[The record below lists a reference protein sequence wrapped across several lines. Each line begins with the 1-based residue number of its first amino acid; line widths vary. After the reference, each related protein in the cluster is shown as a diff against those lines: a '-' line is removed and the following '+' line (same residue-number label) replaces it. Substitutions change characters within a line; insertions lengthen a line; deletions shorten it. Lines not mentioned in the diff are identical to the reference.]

1 MSNDREERG
10 VARFLLPS
18 VLTVTPPT
26 KKLSGDKKD
35 VAKNN
40 QRDPNLR
47 AATVARVNQLAKGGM
62 SKAAAFE
69 KISAETGRAKDAV
82 QMLYYRAIRAAKA
95 GKSPKATAAKAP
107 AVKAAVKAAPK
118 APAASAPAPAPA
130 RKSRRRSAPKASAGA
145 RSADFLT
152 VLKGVENAIN
162 NLLIHFEKT
171 VAENETLKE
180 QAKRLQAITSLIRG
194 R

>member
-1 MSNDREERG
+1 M
-10 VARFLLPS
+10 
-18 VLTVTPPT
+18 
-26 KKLSGDKKD
+26 
-35 VAKNN
+35 AKNN

-47 AATVARVNQLAKGGM
+47 AATVARVNQLVKGGL

-82 QMLYYRAIRAAKA
+82 QMLYYRAIRAAK
-95 GKSPKATAAKAP
+95 GSKSPKATPAQAPAAKA
-107 AVKAAVKAAPK
+107 AAKT
-118 APAASAPAPAPA
+118 PAASAPAPAPA
-130 RKSRRRSAPKASAGA
+130 RKARRRPAPKASAGA

>member
-1 MSNDREERG
+1 M
-10 VARFLLPS
+10 
-18 VLTVTPPT
+18 
-26 KKLSGDKKD
+26 
-35 VAKNN
+35 AKNN

-47 AATVARVNQLAKGGM
+47 AATVARVNQLVKGGL

-82 QMLYYRAIRAAKA
+82 QMLYYRAIRAAKT
-95 GKSPKATAAKAP
+95 GKSPKATPARASAGKA
-107 AVKAAVKAAPK
+107 AAVKAAAK
-118 APAASAPAPAPA
+118 TPAASAPAPAQAPAPA
-130 RKSRRRSAPKASAGA
+130 RKARRRSAPKASAGA

>member
-1 MSNDREERG
+1 M
-10 VARFLLPS
+10 
-18 VLTVTPPT
+18 
-26 KKLSGDKKD
+26 
-35 VAKNN
+35 AKNN

-47 AATVARVNQLAKGGM
+47 AATVVRVNQLVKGGL

-82 QMLYYRAIRAAKA
+82 QMLYYRAIRAAKGGKKATGAQVPA
-95 GKSPKATAAKAP
+95 GKP
-107 AVKAAVKAAPK
+107 AGKT
-118 APAASAPAPAPA
+118 PAASAPAQAPA
-130 RKSRRRSAPKASAGA
+130 RKARRRAAPKASTGA

>member
-1 MSNDREERG
+1 M
-10 VARFLLPS
+10 
-18 VLTVTPPT
+18 
-26 KKLSGDKKD
+26 
-35 VAKNN
+35 AKNN
-40 QRDPNLR
+40 QREPNLR

-95 GKSPKATAAKAP
+95 GKTQKPGG
-107 AVKAAVKAAPK
+107 
-118 APAASAPAPAPA
+118 APAAPAPSAA
-130 RKSRRRSAPKASAGA
+130 RKARRRPAPKASAGA

-171 VAENETLKE
+171 VAENERLKE

>member
-1 MSNDREERG
+1 
-10 VARFLLPS
+10 
-18 VLTVTPPT
+18 
-26 KKLSGDKKD
+26 

-47 AATVARVNQLAKGGM
+47 ATTVARVNQLVKGGL

-82 QMLYYRAIRAAKA
+82 QMLYYRAIRAAKG
-95 GKSPKATAAKAP
+95 GKSPKATGAQAPAGKAAAKTP
-107 AVKAAVKAAPK
+107 I
-118 APAASAPAPAPA
+118 ASAPAQAPA
-130 RKSRRRSAPKASAGA
+130 RKARRRSAPKASTGA

>member
-1 MSNDREERG
+1 M
-10 VARFLLPS
+10 
-18 VLTVTPPT
+18 
-26 KKLSGDKKD
+26 
-35 VAKNN
+35 AKNN

-47 AATVARVNQLAKGGM
+47 AATVVRVNQLVKGGL

-95 GKSPKATAAKAP
+95 GKSPKATVARVPAGKAAAKT
-107 AVKAAVKAAPK
+107 
-118 APAASAPAPAPA
+118 PAASAPAPAPA
-130 RKSRRRSAPKASAGA
+130 RKARRRPAPKPSAGA

-171 VAENETLKE
+171 VAENETLKD

>member
-1 MSNDREERG
+1 M
-10 VARFLLPS
+10 
-18 VLTVTPPT
+18 
-26 KKLSGDKKD
+26 
-35 VAKNN
+35 AKNN

-95 GKSPKATAAKAP
+95 P
-107 AVKAAVKAAPK
+107 AVKAAAARTPV
-118 APAASAPAPAPA
+118 ASSPAPA
-130 RKSRRRSAPKASAGA
+130 RKAKRRPAPKASAGA

>member
-1 MSNDREERG
+1 M
-10 VARFLLPS
+10 
-18 VLTVTPPT
+18 
-26 KKLSGDKKD
+26 
-35 VAKNN
+35 AKNN

-95 GKSPKATAAKAP
+95 GKGPKPTATKAP
-107 AVKAAVKAAPK
+107 AVKAAAARTPV
-118 APAASAPAPAPA
+118 ASSPAPA
-130 RKSRRRSAPKASAGA
+130 RKAKRRPAPKASAGA

>member
-1 MSNDREERG
+1 M
-10 VARFLLPS
+10 
-18 VLTVTPPT
+18 
-26 KKLSGDKKD
+26 
-35 VAKNN
+35 AKNN

-47 AATVARVNQLAKGGM
+47 ATTVARVNQLVKGGL

-95 GKSPKATAAKAP
+95 GKGPKATGAK
-107 AVKAAVKAAPK
+107 VKATKVAATT
-118 APAASAPAPAPA
+118 PATSAPAPAPA
-130 RKSRRRSAPKASAGA
+130 RKARRRSAPKASAGA
-145 RSADFLT
+145 RSTDFLT

>member
-1 MSNDREERG
+1 M
-10 VARFLLPS
+10 
-18 VLTVTPPT
+18 
-26 KKLSGDKKD
+26 
-35 VAKNN
+35 AKNN

-69 KISAETGRAKDAV
+69 KISTETGRAKDAV

-95 GKSPKATAAKAP
+95 PRKAT
-107 AVKAAVKAAPK
+107 AVKAAAAK
-118 APAASAPAPAPA
+118 TPAASVPSPSPA
-130 RKSRRRSAPKASAGA
+130 RKARRRSAPRASAGT

-171 VAENETLKE
+171 VAENETLKV

>member
-1 MSNDREERG
+1 M
-10 VARFLLPS
+10 
-18 VLTVTPPT
+18 
-26 KKLSGDKKD
+26 
-35 VAKNN
+35 AKNN

-47 AATVARVNQLAKGGM
+47 ATTVARVNQLVKTGL

-82 QMLYYRAIRAAKA
+82 QMLYYRAIRANK
-95 GKSPKATAAKAP
+95 GAKAP
-107 AVKAAVKAAPK
+107 KAQKAAAAVKAAPQAA
-118 APAASAPAPAPA
+118 APASTRKAS
-130 RKSRRRSAPKASAGA
+130 SRRSSTKGKAKATPRST
-145 RSADFLT
+145 DFLT

>member
-1 MSNDREERG
+1 M
-10 VARFLLPS
+10 
-18 VLTVTPPT
+18 
-26 KKLSGDKKD
+26 
-35 VAKNN
+35 AKNN

-47 AATVARVNQLAKGGM
+47 AETVARVNQLAKGGM

-95 GKSPKATAAKAP
+95 GKGPKPGGAK
-107 AVKAAVKAAPK
+107 VAAVKPTGAAPS
-118 APAASAPAPAPA
+118 PAAA
-130 RKSRRRSAPKASAGA
+130 RKARRRPAQKASAGA
-145 RSADFLT
+145 RNADFLT
-152 VLKGVENAIN
+152 VLKGVESAIN

>member
-1 MSNDREERG
+1 
-10 VARFLLPS
+10 
-18 VLTVTPPT
+18 
-26 KKLSGDKKD
+26 

-47 AATVARVNQLAKGGM
+47 AATVARVDQLFKGGM
-62 SKAAAFE
+62 SKAAAFA

-95 GKSPKATAAKAP
+95 SKGPKAKGGTA
-107 AVKAAVKAAPK
+107 KAAPAAPK
-118 APAASAPAPAPA
+118 TPATPAPAAARKAKRRPA
-130 RKSRRRSAPKASAGA
+130 RKPAAGVRST
-145 RSADFLT
+145 DFLS

-162 NLLIHFEKT
+162 SLLIYFEKT
-171 VAENETLKE
+171 MAENETLKV
-180 QAKRLQAITSLIRG
+180 QAKRLQAITSLVRG